1 MLQLYK
7 LKHIQHACLVV
18 MFFYWCFPPYDREV
32 HDGYEERKKNY
43 NLQLLLAA
51 CHTESPAYEQRPQV
65 SSSFAATANI
75 KLHFNLQ
82 FYNH

>member
-7 LKHIQHACLVV
+7 LKQIQHACLLV
-18 MFFYWCFPPYDREV
+18 MFFIGASLLTTGKFMMGTKKE
-32 HDGYEERKKNY
+32 KKNY

-82 FYNH
+82 

>member
-1 MLQLYK
+1 MMGTK
-7 LKHIQHACLVV
+7 K
-18 MFFYWCFPPYDREV
+18 E
-32 HDGYEERKKNY
+32 KKNY